1 MSEVMGE
8 LLEESTVNKT
18 VGYNN
23 IIFCKYLLD
32 SLDSFKKFRFYW
44 LFFKHIY
51 VFFLDNIIRINI
63 FYIFFV
69 RCYLQ

>member
-23 IIFCKYLLD
+23 RIFCKYLLD
-32 SLDSFKKFRFYW
+32 SLDSFKK
-44 LFFKHIY
+44 
-51 VFFLDNIIRINI
+51 V
-63 FYIFFV
+63 
-69 RCYLQ
+69 